1 MTYSILLNISFCIP
15 FKVTALA
22 FFKPPTEAMS
32 FCIEHSVFSERL
44 PWLSP
49 KTKLN

>member
-1 MTYSILLNISFCIP
+1 MTYSILLNIRFCIP

-32 FCIEHSVFSERL
+32 FCIEHSVFSDSAKVAL
-44 PWLSP
+44 VVP
-49 KTKLN
+49 